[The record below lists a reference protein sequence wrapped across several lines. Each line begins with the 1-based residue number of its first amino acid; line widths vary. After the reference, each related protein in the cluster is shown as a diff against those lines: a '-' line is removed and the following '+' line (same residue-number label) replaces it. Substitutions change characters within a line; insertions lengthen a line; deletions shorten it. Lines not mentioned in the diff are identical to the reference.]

1 MSVPLFH
8 TAPLSVAIFFC
19 PSDNLELAAI
29 FTRQVQMHRGR
40 VGQNTKEDVIGNLLT
55 MTIRLVGNLIFLQNI
70 PPQQG
75 PDVCVLQ
82 DNGQAGI
89 SSTCW
94 DTLLMN
100 TQGMIG
106 ISNLDQDGAKDDEKQ
121 VAEEGDLQ
129 KYQQP
134 AISDSLGSFS
144 GRENK

>member
-29 FTRQVQMHRGR
+29 LQMHRGR

-55 MTIRLVGNLIFLQNI
+55 MTIRLMGTGQPDTFYKIS
-70 PPQQG
+70 PPAG
-75 PDVCVLQ
+75 TRCVLQ
-82 DNGQAGI
+82 DNGQEGI

-121 VAEEGDLQ
+121 LPEECDSQ
-129 KYQQP
+129 KYQRP